1 MSAPRP
7 PARDLEAF
15 ALKKKVLRLE
25 TLYDVSRSLGSVS
38 DERTLLDE
46 ILGRAVPVLD
56 AARGFAAAF
65 EDAAG
70 AGAVA
75 SVGIAPPPTPLD
87 VAADP
92 FVLDLA
98 RAKAPLARA
107 GETVFGRPAGSV
119 AGVPLLSGDRVIG
132 VLVVLEREARGG
144 DAAAFDEEDRRFLGS
159 LAALAA
165 PALEGSRRFRAL
177 AADLDRLREE
187 NRSLKGTTAID
198 ELLVGDSPPM
208 RRAKELIAR
217 AASSRVNVLITGE
230 SGTGKELAARLL
242 HTGSSRRD
250 GPFLALNCA
259 AMPESLLE
267 SELFG
272 IEKGVATGVDARP
285 GKFELASGGTM
296 FLDEIGDTP
305 LAIQAKLLRVLQE
318 REIERVGGRS
328 RIPVDVR
335 VLSATHQ
342 SLAELIRQG
351 RFREDLFYR
360 LRVVEIAM
368 PALRER
374 REDIPRLAGHFL
386 ARIAARDGR
395 RPATL
400 SRDAV
405 KALLDYEFPGN
416 VRELENLLE
425 GAAALVSGDAIEAA
439 DLLFGIAR
447 GAAGAPEG
455 AGAGADARSGGVSL
469 RHVEAAH
476 IRRILA
482 QVKGNKSRAAKLLGV
497 SRRTLY
503 RKRV

>member
-1 MSAPRP
+1 VSVPRH

-25 TLYDVSRSLGSVS
+25 TLYDVSRSLTSAS
-38 DERTLLDE
+38 DERALLEE
-46 ILGRAVPVLD
+46 ILARAVPVLD
-56 AARGFAAAF
+56 AGGGFAAAF

-75 SVGIAPPPTPLD
+75 SVGLERAPAPLD
-87 VAADP
+87 VASDP

-107 GETVFGRPAGSV
+107 EETVLGRPAGSV
-119 AGVPLLSGDRVIG
+119 AGVPLVSGDRVLG

-144 DAAAFDEEDRRFLGS
+144 DAASFDEEDRRFLGS

-187 NRSLKGTTAID
+187 NRSLKGTTAVD
-198 ELLVGDSPPM
+198 ELLVGDSPSM

-217 AASSRVNVLITGE
+217 AAASRVNVLITGE

-242 HTGSSRRD
+242 HTGSPRRD

-259 AMPESLLE
+259 AMPEGLLE

-272 IEKGVATGVDARP
+272 IEKGVATGVDGRP
-285 GKFELASGGTM
+285 GKFELASGGTV

-318 REIERVGGRS
+318 REIERVGGRARLS
-328 RIPVDVR
+328 VDVR

-342 SLAELIRQG
+342 SLPDLIRQG

-386 ARIAARDGR
+386 VRIAVRDGR
-395 RPATL
+395 RPLAL

-425 GAAALVSGDAIEAA
+425 GAAALVAGDAIEAA
-439 DLLFGIAR
+439 DLQFGIAR
-447 GAAGAPEG
+447 GAAGAG
-455 AGAGADARSGGVSL
+455 AIGDDAKGGVSL
-469 RHVEAAH
+469 RNVENAH
-476 IRRILA
+476 ISRILA